1 MASMTLPQDQALGR
15 HLWLVAGFVLL
26 VGAVAGGYA
35 LATQEIQ
42 ALYAGVAG
50 AAAVAVLLDYRI
62 GAILL
67 VGLLPVSSTSLFP
80 HAMMGVQGLNPINLL
95 LVATLASYMAK
106 GRLDA
111 PAALVPKHLALLFIL
126 PIALAALMGTRHV
139 DDIHPEFYAQLVINY
154 TTWTGYLRDA
164 LIKPMLIVFAA
175 VLVGAAVAK
184 ARRPEPY
191 VSALLIGAALLAFV
205 MIGYV
210 ITSGVR
216 IGWLASPR
224 ARAFFDLAMGAH
236 ANELGRVFVTVYA
249 LTLFAWWE
257 TKAEKVK
264 VALFLLLGIVTIG
277 IVLTFSRNAFLG
289 FFLVNGLFLLW
300 RFQAKKLGLAMLG
313 AALAAALA
321 PGALYRRITYGF
333 DSGSPDAV
341 NAVSAGR
348 VDGIWL
354 PLVPDALESPVWG
367 QGLDSIMWSHAMLS
381 GQTLFVGHPHNA
393 YLQAILDMGL
403 IGLALL
409 VAYYWT
415 VWRGFRALGSN
426 AYLSPV
432 MRGFFQGACAALV
445 AFAVA
450 GMTGGSL
457 RPQPE
462 NVPLWLAIGIMYGLL
477 ARRPAS

>member
-1 MASMTLPQDQALGR
+1 MASMTLPQDQPLGR
-15 HLWLVAGFVLL
+15 HLWLVAGFLL
-26 VGAVAGGYA
+26 LAGAVAGGYA
-35 LATQEIQ
+35 LATQEVQ
-42 ALYAGVAG
+42 AMYAVIAG

-95 LVATLASYMAK
+95 LGATLVAYLVR
-106 GRLDA
+106 GRLEH
-111 PAALVPKHLALLFIL
+111 PGALVPKPLMLLFIL
-126 PIALAALMGTRHV
+126 PIVAAAVMGTRHV
-139 DDIHPEFYAQLVINY
+139 DDIHPGFYEQLVINY
-154 TTWTGYLRDA
+154 TNWSGYIRDG
-164 LIKPMLIVFAA
+164 LIKPLLIVLAA

-191 VSALLIGAALLAFV
+191 VAALAVGSVLLALVMLGFV
-205 MIGYV
+205 V
-210 ITSGVR
+210 VSGVR

-224 ARAFFDLAMGAH
+224 ARAFFDQIGAH
-236 ANELGRVFVTVYA
+236 ANELGRVFVSVYA
-249 LTLFAWWE
+249 LLLFAWWE
-257 TKAEKVK
+257 TKVEKVK
-264 VALFLLLGIVTIG
+264 VALFLVLGIVTIG

-289 FFLVNGLFLLW
+289 FFLVNGMFLLW

-313 AALAAALA
+313 AAVAAALA
-321 PGALYRRITYGF
+321 PGAVYRRLTYGF
-333 DSGSPDAV
+333 DSGAADTA

-348 VDGIWL
+348 IDGIWL
-354 PLVPDALESPVWG
+354 PLVPDALDSPLWG
-367 QGLDSIMWSHAMLS
+367 HGLDSIMWSHAMLS

-393 YLQAILDMGL
+393 YLQAVLDMGL
-403 IGLALL
+403 IGLVLL

-426 AYLSPV
+426 AYLSPM

-462 NVPLWLAIGIMYGLL
+462 NVPLWITIGIMYGLL

>member
-26 VGAVAGGYA
+26 VGAAAGGYA
-35 LATQEIQ
+35 LATQEAQ
-42 ALYAGVAG
+42 ALYIGIAG

-67 VGLLPVSSTSLFP
+67 VALLPVSSTSLFP
-80 HAMMGVQGLNPINLL
+80 RGLLGITGLNPVNMLL
-95 LVATLASYMAK
+95 AATLLAYIVK
-106 GRLDA
+106 GRLEHPGPLFPKPLVLLFVA
-111 PAALVPKHLALLFIL
+111 PIVVAALIGA
-126 PIALAALMGTRHV
+126 THV
-139 DDIHPEFYAQLVINY
+139 DDIHPDFYDQLVINY
-154 TTWTGYLRDA
+154 TNWTGYIRDA
-164 LIKPMLIVFAA
+164 AIKPLFTVLAA
-175 VLVGAAVAK
+175 VLVAAAVAK

-191 VSALLIGAALLAFV
+191 VTAIAVGTVILALV
-205 MIGYV
+205 MFGFI
-210 ITSGVR
+210 IASGVR

-224 ARAFFDLAMGAH
+224 ARAFFDQIGTH
-236 ANELGRVFVTVYA
+236 ANELGRVFVSVYA
-249 LTLFAWWE
+249 LMLFAWWE
-257 TKAEKVK
+257 TKNEKAK
-264 VALFLLLGIVTIG
+264 IALFAVLGIVTIG

-313 AALAAALA
+313 AAFAAAMA
-321 PGALYRRITYGF
+321 PGAVYRRLTYGF
-333 DSGSPDAV
+333 DTGSAD
-341 NAVSAGR
+341 AVSAGR
-348 VDGIWL
+348 IDGIWL
-354 PLVPDALESPVWG
+354 PLIPDALQSPIFG

-381 GQTLFVGHPHNA
+381 GSMLFVGHPHSA

-403 IGLALL
+403 VGLALI
-409 VAYYWT
+409 VMYYWT

-426 AYLSPV
+426 AYLSPL
-432 MRGFFQGACAALV
+432 MRGFFQGACAALI

-450 GMTGGSL
+450 GFTGGSL

-462 NVPLWLAIGIMYGLL
+462 NMPLWMAIGIMYGLL

>member
-26 VGAVAGGYA
+26 AGAVAGGYA

-42 ALYAGVAG
+42 ALYAGIAG

-95 LVATLASYMAK
+95 IVATLASYLAK
-106 GRLDA
+106 GRLDN
-111 PAALVPKHLALLFIL
+111 PGALVPKPLALLFIL
-126 PIALAALMGTRHV
+126 PICLAALMGTQHV
-139 DDIHPEFYAQLVINY
+139 DDIHPGFYEQLVINY
-154 TTWTGYLRDA
+154 TNWSGYLRDT
-164 LIKPMLIVFAA
+164 LIKPMLIVVAT
-175 VLVGAAVAK
+175 VLVAAAVAK

-191 VSALLIGAALLAFV
+191 VSALIIGAVLLALV
-205 MIGYV
+205 MIGFV
-210 ITSGVR
+210 IVSGVR

-224 ARAFFDLAMGAH
+224 ARAFFDQIGSH

-249 LTLFAWWE
+249 LMLFAWWD

-264 VALFLLLGIVTIG
+264 LALFVLLGIITIG

-313 AALAAALA
+313 AAVAAAAA
-321 PGALYRRITYGF
+321 PGALYRRLTYGF
-333 DSGSPDAV
+333 DSGSAD
-341 NAVSAGR
+341 AVSAGR
-348 VDGIWL
+348 IDGIWL
-354 PLVPDALESPVWG
+354 PLVPDVMESPLWG
-367 QGLDSIMWSHAMLS
+367 QGLDSILWSHAMLS

-432 MRGFFQGACAALV
+432 TRGFFQGACAALV

-462 NVPLWLAIGIMYGLL
+462 NVPLWMAIGIMYGLL

>member
-1 MASMTLPQDQALGR
+1 MASMTLPPQDQALGR

-35 LATQEIQ
+35 LATAEIQ
-42 ALYAGVAG
+42 ALYVGVAG

-80 HAMMGVQGLNPINLL
+80 HGMMGIQGLNPINLL
-95 LVATLASYMAK
+95 LAATLVSYMAK
-106 GRLDA
+106 GRLEH
-111 PAALVPKHLALLFIL
+111 PGALVPRPLALLFIL
-126 PIALAALMGTRHV
+126 PIAFAAVIGTAHV
-139 DDIHPEFYAQLVINY
+139 DDIHPGFYEQLVINY
-154 TTWTGYLRDA
+154 TNWTGYIRDA
-164 LIKPMLIVFAA
+164 AIKPLLTVLAA
-175 VLVGAAVAK
+175 VLVAAAVAK

-191 VSALLIGAALLAFV
+191 VTALAVGAVLLALVMFGFV
-205 MIGYV
+205 IA
-210 ITSGVR
+210 SGVR

-224 ARAFFDLAMGAH
+224 ARAFFDQIGTH

-249 LTLFAWWE
+249 LMLFAWWE
-257 TKAEKVK
+257 CKAEKVK
-264 VALFLLLGIVTIG
+264 VALFLVLGIVTIG

-313 AALAAALA
+313 AAVAAAMA
-321 PGALYRRITYGF
+321 PGAVYRRLSYGF
-333 DSGSPDAV
+333 DSGSAD
-341 NAVSAGR
+341 AVSAGR
-348 VDGIWL
+348 IDGIWL
-354 PLVPDALESPVWG
+354 PLVPDALESPLWG

-403 IGLALL
+403 IGLALM

-462 NVPLWLAIGIMYGLL
+462 NVPLWMAIGIMYGLL